1 MDLLHFT
8 DAFCNRTRQPQIL
21 PAQKRATIFSMNRPV
36 GFLLGLG
43 VCLRAFFAQVPASGP
58 EDTEPYEIYST
69 VLQVMHPN
77 VTEWMIL
84 NKTRGFAF
92 CSTPA
97 RDQDALYRPMLDD
110 YTRRNK
116 TTVPLERK
124 FNLANYLLVGD
135 QQGAGKT
142 KQDTATVFSAVGFNQ
157 ERTRAAVCSWINS
170 NGGCS
175 VLVKSDGTWKFD
187 KGWRGNGCG

>member
-1 MDLLHFT
+1 MFL
-8 DAFCNRTRQPQIL
+8 
-21 PAQKRATIFSMNRPV
+21 MNRSV

-43 VCLRAFFAQVPASGP
+43 LCLRLSCAQVSASGP
-58 EDTEPYEIYST
+58 QNTEPYEVYST
-69 VLQVMHPN
+69 VLRVLYPN

-97 RDQDALYRPMLDD
+97 RDQDALYRPVLDD
-110 YTRRNK
+110 YTRKNK

-124 FNLANYLLVGD
+124 FNLGNYLLVGD
-135 QQGAGKT
+135 QQGAGNT

-157 ERTRAAVCSWINS
+157 ERTRAAVCSWING
-170 NGGCS
+170 NGGCL
-175 VLVKSDGTWKFD
+175 VLLKTEGRWNVD
-187 KGWRGNGCG
+187 KGWRGDGCGWAY